1 MIKFYYRNGQIS
13 KITVK
18 DSYMTGIVGATW
30 THRRGSGSPLG
41 GTKAKFSVTG
51 TWFIGLSIGGFPVG
65 ASFDETLNS
74 PSINITVK

>member
-1 MIKFYYRNGQIS
+1 MIKCANNLVIY

-18 DSYMTGIVGATW
+18 DSYMTGIVGTIW
-30 THRRGSGSPLG
+30 TYRRGSGSPLG

-74 PSINITVK
+74 PSIKITVK